1 MQYGGDYYYING
13 FYCGRAECTIVK
25 RKKWIKMRF
34 HEHYNGWIVWESMKK
49 SKHVT
54 EVQQESSEV
63 LCIHE

>member
-1 MQYGGDYYYING
+1 MQYGGD
-13 FYCGRAECTIVK
+13 CTIVK